1 MAKTLGVA
9 KITLEQDLKNAFK
22 TAGYDAYM
30 EQFLK
35 SNTTSKSDSDAQKG
49 FEDLAEKFSKKL
61 SESISKDM
69 ATAIYDFVMQ
79 IGIQV
84 NSVPPSV
91 IAPSGPCSGTIPM
104 TCFMVS

>member
-9 KITLEQDLKNAFK
+9 KVTLEQDLKDAFK

-49 FEDLAEKFSKKL
+49 FEDLAEKFSKTL

-69 ATAIYDFVMQ
+69 AQAIYDFVME

-84 NSVPPSV
+84 SSVPPSV

-104 TCFMVS
+104 TSFTVT